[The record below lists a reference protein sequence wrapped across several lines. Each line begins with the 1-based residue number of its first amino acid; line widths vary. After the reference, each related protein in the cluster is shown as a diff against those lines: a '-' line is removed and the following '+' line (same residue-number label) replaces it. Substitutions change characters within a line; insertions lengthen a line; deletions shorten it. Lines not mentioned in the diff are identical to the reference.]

1 MYRVLI
7 ADGDR
12 QSRELL
18 MAALS
23 GDDCRIEGVE
33 SGAEALRR
41 VVQGDVDVLIAEVH
55 LPDMP
60 AWTLFSRLHRDNP
73 GIPTIAVTADDSW
86 ETSRRVRTEG
96 GPVFF
101 YGLKPLNLR
110 EMRQVVRSAAQWR
123 QKCRRSEA
131 PSAAMPDKPPKTG
144 LNSEMRHGS
153 NRGNT
158 IRHSEQSEE
167 SQHL

>member
-18 MAALS
+18 MEALS
-23 GDDCRIEGVE
+23 GDDCRIEGVA
-33 SGAEALRR
+33 SGAEALQR

-110 EMRQVVRSAAQWR
+110 EMQQVVRSAAQWR
-123 QKCRRSEA
+123 QKRCNGEGPSTVILGRS
-131 PSAAMPDKPPKTG
+131 PKMD
-144 LNSEMRHGS
+144 L
-153 NRGNT
+153 
-158 IRHSEQSEE
+158 
-167 SQHL
+167 